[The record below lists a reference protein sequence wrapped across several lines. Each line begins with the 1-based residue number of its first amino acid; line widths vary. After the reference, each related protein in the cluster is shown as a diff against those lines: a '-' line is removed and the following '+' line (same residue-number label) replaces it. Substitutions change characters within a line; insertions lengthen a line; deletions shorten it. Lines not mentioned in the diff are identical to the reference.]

1 MGRTDNNE
9 KYSPEDSKELD
20 KKPNSLNDGTT
31 GENKVAPEEEVK
43 VVNPTRKLM
52 KYMRK
57 EMPLFVVGSIALL
70 GGSVGE
76 LVNPIY
82 IGMFVDNLNEKKYDR
97 VYTLCWQLALIVVVS
112 ELSEHLFIPCLI
124 SFSKYNIAT
133 KQN

>member
-9 KYSPEDSKELD
+9 KYSPEEEKELAKVPD
-20 KKPNSLNDGTT
+20 SQKDGAT

-57 EMPLFVVGSIALL
+57 ELPLFVVGSIALL
-70 GGSVGE
+70 FGSVGE
-76 LVNPIY
+76 LINPLY

-97 VYTLCWQLALIVVVS
+97 VYTLCWQLALIVAVS
-112 ELSEHLFIPCLI
+112 EHG
-124 SFSKYNIAT
+124 
-133 KQN
+133 

>member
-20 KKPNSLNDGTT
+20 KKTNSQNEGTT

-57 EMPLFVVGSIALL
+57 ELPLFVVGSVALL

-82 IGMFVDNLNEKKYDR
+82 IGMFVDNLNEK
-97 VYTLCWQLALIVVVS
+97 
-112 ELSEHLFIPCLI
+112 
-124 SFSKYNIAT
+124 
-133 KQN
+133 

>member
-1 MGRTDNNE
+1 
-9 KYSPEDSKELD
+9 
-20 KKPNSLNDGTT
+20 
-31 GENKVAPEEEVK
+31 
-43 VVNPTRKLM
+43 M

-97 VYTLCWQLALIVVVS
+97 VYTLCW
-112 ELSEHLFIPCLI
+112 
-124 SFSKYNIAT
+124 
-133 KQN
+133 